1 MVKTRF
7 KRHDLI
13 KGAGK
18 GREAYKGGRDGLD
31 DAPGV
36 RAYPGNA
43 ALVLFGLVLEAL
55 RLLGVVAVTAV
66 PRMRAAATTATTRPL
81 LGASATRRG
90 LSSGTVYSTAM
101 MHYDTWMWVVCL
113 RLGYV
118 WLRAPRSSLVSRST
132 RLHAK

>member
-1 MVKTRF
+1 MVTTRF

-55 RLLGVVAVTAV
+55 RLLGRLAVHIRAPHSTAEVWILRYVARVAAV
-66 PRMRAAATTATTRPL
+66 EVGLAIFRHAAAVGVEHA
-81 LGASATRRG
+81 LG
-90 LSSGTVYSTAM
+90 
-101 MHYDTWMWVVCL
+101 
-113 RLGYV
+113 
-118 WLRAPRSSLVSRST
+118 
-132 RLHAK
+132 